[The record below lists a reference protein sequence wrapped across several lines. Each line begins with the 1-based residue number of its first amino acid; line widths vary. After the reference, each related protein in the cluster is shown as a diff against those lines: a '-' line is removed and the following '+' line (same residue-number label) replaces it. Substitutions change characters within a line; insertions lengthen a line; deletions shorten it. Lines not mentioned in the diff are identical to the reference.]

1 MRSEHRYYP
10 VLLRLNG
17 RRCLVVGGGAVA
29 FRKVASLRQ
38 AGARVRVISPQ
49 FCAPLERIKGVARH
63 RRRYRRSDL
72 KGAALVIS
80 ATDDSAV
87 NRRVAREAMAA
98 GVPVNVVDQPDL
110 CSFIVPASF
119 RRGRLT
125 ITVSTDG
132 ASPALSGM
140 IRHQLAHL
148 FGAEYSRL
156 LDALAAARPEAMRR
170 IANSQVRR
178 QILRKLVSPEFLKL
192 AKRSSARA
200 VRQAMLALISAVA
213 RSATR

>member
-1 MRSEHRYYP
+1 MA
-10 VLLRLNG
+10 L
-17 RRCLVVGGGAVA
+17 
-29 FRKVASLRQ
+29 RKVASLQQ
-38 AGARVRVISPQ
+38 AGARVRVVSPQ

-63 RRRYRRSDL
+63 RRQYRRSDL
-72 KGAALVIS
+72 KGAALVVS
-80 ATDDSAV
+80 ATDDPAV
-87 NRRVAREAMAA
+87 NRRVAREARAA

-110 CSFIVPASF
+110 CSFFVPASL

-125 ITVSTDG
+125 ITVSTGG

-140 IRHQLAHL
+140 VRRQLAHL

-170 IANSQVRR
+170 IANSKVRR

-192 AKRSSARA
+192 AKRSSART
-200 VRQAMLALISAVA
+200 VRRAMWVLISAVA
-213 RSATR
+213 R